1 MKKINLSNI
10 SNILEDVV
18 MMKMDIEALNDNN
31 EKLPLNQFLSN
42 LPLYKT
48 IFMYKGLVI
57 PFSVVHGKND
67 DYFLYC
73 VSEMD
78 PSIVGNALSEKT
90 ESALKELEIRLVTIN
105 YDFSKLN
112 KKSIADMALI
122 SEDIMNAATY
132 FIINDEYYM

>member
-18 MMKMDIEALNDNN
+18 MMKMDIEALNENN
-31 EKLPLNQFLSN
+31 EKLQLNEFLSN

-57 PFSVVHGKND
+57 PFSKIQGKND
-67 DYFLYC
+67 EYFLYC

-78 PSIVGNALSEKT
+78 PSIMGNALFEKT
-90 ESALKELEIRLVTIN
+90 ESALKELEIRLSNID
-105 YDFSKLN
+105 YDLSKLTR
-112 KKSIADMALI
+112 KTIADMAMVN
-122 SEDIMNAATY
+122 EDILNGATY

>member
-31 EKLPLNQFLSN
+31 EKLQLNEFLSN

-57 PFSVVHGKND
+57 PFSKIQGKND
-67 DYFLYC
+67 EYFLYC

-78 PSIVGNALSEKT
+78 PSIIGNALFEKT
-90 ESALKELEIRLVTIN
+90 ESALKELEIRLSNID
-105 YDFSKLN
+105 YDLSKLT
-112 KKSIADMALI
+112 KKTIADMAMVN
-122 SEDIMNAATY
+122 EDILNGATY